1 MSSMSQLEILCVGI
15 QMVLRKP
22 SFGKHEFAGVT
33 AKLKELAPE
42 APGFIERCSHQPAVN
57 LEVQKRGPSMCSR

>member
-1 MSSMSQLEILCVGI
+1 MSSMSQLETLCVGI

-22 SFGKHEFAGVT
+22 PFGKHEFAGVI
-33 AKLKELAPE
+33 AKLKELVAG

-57 LEVQKRGPSMCSR
+57 LEV